1 MQQLPMR
8 NKKPKSVFFTACK
21 AVHSKVLSRQLFALY
36 TQLEEPH
43 HTYNQE
49 HNFCN
54 VFISTSQPLFYFCIG
69 PSDVFQVDH
78 S

>member
-8 NKKPKSVFFTACK
+8 NKKPKPVFFTACK

-36 TQLEEPH
+36 TQLD
-43 HTYNQE
+43 TYNQE

-69 PSDVFQVDH
+69 PSGVFQVDH